1 LLKKLLLLKLT
12 ATRKP
17 AFLHTWQSERNR
29 VAASHINNHGV
40 AFFLP
45 GQPSLS
51 LIGQENKRETRFPS
65 VCTALA
71 HHQTT
76 VPNTCRLLQEKLFVV
91 PANDD
96 DTDDDGHD

>member
-45 GQPSLS
+45 EQPTLSLS
-51 LIGQENKRETRFPS
+51 SDNKIKEKLGSHPF
-65 VCTALA
+65 AL
-71 HHQTT
+71 
-76 VPNTCRLLQEKLFVV
+76 RLLIIKLHYQTRVDCCKK
-91 PANDD
+91 NCS
-96 DTDDDGHD
+96 